1 MDDPERIEQL
11 APHELAVVPEL
22 VRLINRAYE
31 VGEVGLWTDDDAGR
45 TDEPEIAEAVRAG
58 QMLVARVDG
67 RIAGCL
73 RTRALDEHTSDLG
86 LFGVDPGAWDGG
98 IGRALVD
105 AAEDR
110 ARSRGARTM
119 KLELLVPRVGTHPDK
134 ERLHAWYTRRGYTIV
149 ARVPFEEC
157 VPHAAPMLSAP
168 GDVLVFSKP
177 LR

>member
-1 MDDPERIEQL
+1 MEVVVADDE
-11 APHELAVVPEL
+11 AVVPEL
-22 VRLINRAYE
+22 VRLINRAYQL
-31 VGEVGLWTDDDAGR
+31 GEAGLWTDDDPGR
-45 TDEPEIAEAVRAG
+45 TDEAEIAEAVIAG

-73 RTRALDEHTSDLG
+73 RTRALDEATSDLG
-86 LFGVDPGAWDGG
+86 LFGVDPGAWGGG

-119 KLELLVPRVGTHPDK
+119 KLELLVPRAGTHPDK
-134 ERLHAWYTRRGYTIV
+134 ERLHAWYTRRGYAV
-149 ARVPFEEC
+149 VDRVPFEEY
-157 VPHAAPMLSAP
+157 VPHAAPMLTAP
-168 GDVLVFSKP
+168 GDVLVFTKS